1 MLAQLLAAMN
11 NWFVRERLHGRFEVA
26 GGSLDLPQLKAGQY
40 YLVEGSVFN
49 DGLHQHPAGDLVDE
63 EFDGSVCCLAV
74 PREVVELA
82 EEVAVWQEKHAEA
95 EGPYQ
100 SESAAG
106 YSYTLKSGEGGSYG
120 WRDRFRS
127 EIRRWKK
134 L

>member
-26 GGSLDLPQLKAGQY
+26 GGSLDLPRLKPGQY

-63 EFDGSVCCLAV
+63 EFEGRVLALAV

-82 EEVAVWQEKHAEA
+82 EEVAEWNEKHAEA

-127 EIRRWKK
+127 EIRRWKR